1 MSCPKKGYGT
11 KPQSDAY
18 LSAHLTTQ
26 LTINRV
32 PVYPSFTPIL
42 NTLSITSSSITEYAN
57 VYVSGYNFLPNGV
70 TKVKFGSTTP
80 LLNVIYYSS
89 YSISFV
95 IPLHSV
101 TGNYAVQ
108 IVNIYDNNFSPQVNQ
123 RCAGNYNVSDNAI
136 IYTIV

>member
-11 KPQSDAY
+11 KPQSDSY
-18 LSAHLTTQ
+18 LSAHLTTP

-42 NTLSITSSSITEYAN
+42 NNLSITSSNMTEYAN

-70 TKVKFGSTTP
+70 TKVKFGST

-95 IPLHSV
+95 IPMYSV
-101 TGNYAVQ
+101 AGNYAVQ

-123 RCAGNYNVSDNAI
+123 RYAGNYNVSDNAI
-136 IYTIV
+136 TYTIV